1 MNEQITIIGNVGTE
15 PVVDKGDDGRTFT
28 RFRVGCTRRFR
39 DPQSGAWRDTES
51 SWYDITANG
60 MLADNIIKSVSKGT
74 RVVVTG
80 VLAVRKWARDERSGI
95 NVTVRAETV
104 GIDLQWAKVQQIIK
118 TSVTHRTDADEAP
131 TEERWM
137 DPVPEPSEDPTEEL
151 ADEIDV
157 DAATGEVR
165 EREEVPTPF

>member
-1 MNEQITIIGNVGTE
+1 MNEQITIIGNVGIE
-15 PVVDKGDDGRTFT
+15 PVVDKGDDGRAFT

-51 SWYDITANG
+51 SWYDVTANG

-74 RVVVTG
+74 RVIVTG
-80 VLAVRKWARDERSGI
+80 TLAVRKWARDERSGI

-118 TSVTHRTDADEAP
+118 TSTTHRSDDEAP
-131 TEERWM
+131 APEEDAWM
-137 DPVPEPSEDPTEEL
+137 SPPPEDADPDGAERET
-151 ADEIDV
+151 DE
-157 DAATGEVR
+157 ATGEVR
-165 EREEVPTPF
+165 EPEAVPAPF